1 MAKGIKKYDA
11 TKFLQGRPLK
21 SVKDAELD
29 GLADGVDTF
38 TDSEIVQFD
47 AIAPT
52 DDDIQD
58 ELNLMGTFLND

>member
-1 MAKGIKKYDA
+1 MAKGIKKFDA
-11 TKFLQGRPLK
+11 TKFLQGRPK
-21 SVKDAELD
+21 SVKAAELD

>member
-1 MAKGIKKYDA
+1 MARGIKKFDA

>member
-1 MAKGIKKYDA
+1 MARGVKKFDA
-11 TKFLQGRPLK
+11 TKFLRGRPLK
-21 SVKDAELD
+21 SVKAAELD
-29 GLADGVDTF
+29 GLAEGVDTF
-38 TDSEIVQFD
+38 TDREIVQFD

>member
-1 MAKGIKKYDA
+1 MARGIKKYDA
-11 TKFLQGRPLK
+11 TKFLQGRPSK

>member
-1 MAKGIKKYDA
+1 MARGIKKYDA

>member
-1 MAKGIKKYDA
+1 MARGIKKFDA

-38 TDSEIVQFD
+38 SDDEIVQFD

>member
-1 MAKGIKKYDA
+1 MARGIKKYDA

-58 ELNLMGTFLND
+58 ELSLMGTFLND

>member
-1 MAKGIKKYDA
+1 MARGIKKYDA

-38 TDSEIVQFD
+38 SDSEIVQFD

-58 ELNLMGTFLND
+58 ELSLMGTFLND